1 MHESGPKDLFLRV
14 TLGPDV
20 TIGPGKAAL
29 LEGVAQTGSISAAGR
44 TLGMS
49 YKRAWMLVEALNECF
64 DAPLVAA
71 AKGGRGG
78 GGAHLTPLGQQVLN
92 AYRRMEAA
100 SLQAIERDLAQL
112 RRHVKPPTDATR

>member
-1 MHESGPKDLFLRV
+1 MTASAPKDIFLRV

-20 TIGPGKAAL
+20 ALGPGKAAL
-29 LEGVAQTGSISAAGR
+29 LEGVARTGSISAAGR

-64 DAPLVAA
+64 DGPLVEA

-78 GGAHLTPLGQQVLN
+78 GGAHLTPLGEQVLA
-92 AYRRMEAA
+92 AYRRMEDA
-100 SLQAIERDLAQL
+100 SLKAIARDMAQL
-112 RRHVKPPTDATR
+112 RRHVRAA